1 VTAASFIASLVSSLA
16 WPAVIVA
23 ILVIFHR
30 QFGTML
36 DRLARV
42 RIGAGA
48 GAAAADPDWSA
59 AEAAVRQSLAAA
71 RPPIA
76 AGPGGRPADSRGPGG
91 TDSPGRDAPG
101 RDGPGRTGPRRD
113 GPGRDGPGRDRPGAR
128 GSDAGGGSGS
138 PRDAAARQALVED
151 RWQALAGELRDL
163 IARSGAAG
171 GPQLAGAGFE
181 QLMDI
186 ALRAGR
192 LDSATVRALDG
203 LAHLRNLARSS
214 TGLTEQQAQEFGVL
228 ADAVSYTMRRGSQPS
243 PGQPGPGQPAPGQPG
258 GGQPGPGHPAPGQP
272 TAWPAS

>member
-42 RIGAGA
+42 RIGAGS
-48 GAAAADPDWSA
+48 GGAAADPDWSA

-71 RPPIA
+71 RPPVA
-76 AGPGGRPADSRGPGG
+76 AGPGGRAADSRVPGG
-91 TDSPGRDAPG
+91 
-101 RDGPGRTGPRRD
+101 RD
-113 GPGRDGPGRDRPGAR
+113 GPGRDGSGRDGSRRDGGA
-128 GSDAGGGSGS
+128 GS
-138 PRDAAARQALVED
+138 PGDAAARQALVED

-171 GPQLAGAGFE
+171 APQLAGAGFE
-181 QLMDI
+181 QLMDT

-192 LDSATVRALDG
+192 LDSATVRSLDG

-228 ADAVSYTMRRGSQPS
+228 ADAVSYTMRRGGQPAPAQPAPGQPS
-243 PGQPGPGQPAPGQPG
+243 PGQPLPG
-258 GGQPGPGHPAPGQP
+258 
-272 TAWPAS
+272 

>member
-1 VTAASFIASLVSSLA
+1 MTAASFIASLVSSLA

-48 GAAAADPDWSA
+48 GGAAADPDWSA

-76 AGPGGRPADSRGPGG
+76 AGPGGRPADGRAPGG
-91 TDSPGRDAPG
+91 RE
-101 RDGPGRTGPRRD
+101 GPRRD
-113 GPGRDGPGRDRPGAR
+113 GPGREGPGRESPGA
-128 GSDAGGGSGS
+128 GAGGA
-138 PRDAAARQALVED
+138 RDTAARQALVED
-151 RWQALAGELRDL
+151 RWQALADELRDL

-171 GPQLAGAGFE
+171 APQLAGAGFE
-181 QLMDI
+181 QLMET

-192 LDSATVRALDG
+192 LDSATVRSLDG

-228 ADAVSYTMRRGSQPS
+228 ADAVSYTMRRG
-243 PGQPGPGQPAPGQPG
+243 GQPAPGQPV
-258 GGQPGPGHPAPGQP
+258 PGQP
-272 TAWPAS
+272 LPG

>member
-48 GAAAADPDWSA
+48 GGAAADPDWSA

-71 RPPIA
+71 RPPLA
-76 AGPGGRPADSRGPGG
+76 AGPGGRPADSRAPG
-91 TDSPGRDAPG
+91 GRDAQG
-101 RDGPGRTGPRRD
+101 REGPGRD
-113 GPGRDGPGRDRPGAR
+113 GPGRDGPGQDRPGR
-128 GSDAGGGSGS
+128 DGAGGSAGS
-138 PRDAAARQALVED
+138 PRDTAARQALVED

-171 GPQLAGAGFE
+171 ASQLAGSGFE
-181 QLMDI
+181 QLMDT

-192 LDSATVRALDG
+192 LDSATVRSLDG

-228 ADAVSYTMRRGSQPS
+228 ADAVSYTMRRAGQPGPSQPGPS
-243 PGQPGPGQPAPGQPG
+243 QPGPGQAAPGQPVPGQPGPGQAAAGEPP
-258 GGQPGPGHPAPGQP
+258 
-272 TAWPAS
+272 AWPAS

>member
-48 GAAAADPDWSA
+48 GGAAADPDWSA

-71 RPPIA
+71 RPPLA
-76 AGPGGRPADSRGPGG
+76 AGPGGRPADSRAPG
-91 TDSPGRDAPG
+91 GRDAQG
-101 RDGPGRTGPRRD
+101 REGPGPD
-113 GPGRDGPGRDRPGAR
+113 GPGRDGPGRDRPGPDR
-128 GSDAGGGSGS
+128 PGRDGAGGGAGS
-138 PRDAAARQALVED
+138 PRDTAARQALVED
-151 RWQALAGELRDL
+151 RWQVLVGELRDL

-171 GPQLAGAGFE
+171 ASQLAGSGFE
-181 QLMDI
+181 QLMDT

-192 LDSATVRALDG
+192 LDSATVRSLDG

-228 ADAVSYTMRRGSQPS
+228 ADAVSYTMRRAGR
-243 PGQPGPGQPAPGQPG
+243 PGPGQAAPGQAAPG
-258 GGQPGPGHPAPGQP
+258 QAAPGHPLPG
-272 TAWPAS
+272 

>member
-48 GAAAADPDWSA
+48 GGAAADPDWTA

-76 AGPGGRPADSRGPGG
+76 AGPGSRPADSRAPGG
-91 TDSPGRDAPG
+91 RAPGG
-101 RDGPGRTGPRRD
+101 RDGGGRAPG
-113 GPGRDGPGRDRPGAR
+113 GRDGGGRD
-128 GSDAGGGSGS
+128 GGGAGS
-138 PRDAAARQALVED
+138 PRDTAARQALVED

-163 IARSGAAG
+163 ITRSGVAG
-171 GPQLAGAGFE
+171 APQLAGAGFE
-181 QLMDI
+181 QLMDT

-192 LDSATVRALDG
+192 LDSATVRSLDG

-228 ADAVSYTMRRGSQPS
+228 ADAVSYTMRRGGQPGPGQPGPGQPGPGQPG

-258 GGQPGPGHPAPGQP
+258 LGQP

>member
-48 GAAAADPDWSA
+48 GAAADPDWSA

-71 RPPIA
+71 RPPLA
-76 AGPGGRPADSRGPGG
+76 AGPGGRPADSRAPG
-91 TDSPGRDAPG
+91 GRDAQGREGPG
-101 RDGPGRTGPRRD
+101 RDGPGRD
-113 GPGRDGPGRDRPGAR
+113 GPGRDGPGRDRPGR
-128 GSDAGGGSGS
+128 DGAGGGAGS
-138 PRDAAARQALVED
+138 PRDTAARQALVED
-151 RWQALAGELRDL
+151 RWQVLAGELRDL

-171 GPQLAGAGFE
+171 ASQLAGSGFE
-181 QLMDI
+181 QLMDT

-192 LDSATVRALDG
+192 LDSATVRSLDG

-228 ADAVSYTMRRGSQPS
+228 ADAVSYTMRRAGQPGQAAPGHPL
-243 PGQPGPGQPAPGQPG
+243 PGQPVPGQPVPGQPL
-258 GGQPGPGHPAPGQP
+258 PGQAAAGEP
-272 TAWPAS
+272 PAWPAS

>member
-1 VTAASFIASLVSSLA
+1 MTAASFIASLVSSLA

-48 GAAAADPDWSA
+48 GGAAADPDWSA

-76 AGPGGRPADSRGPGG
+76 AGPGGRPADSRAPGD
-91 TDSPGRDAPG
+91 TDGPGRDPGRTGPG
-101 RDGPGRTGPRRD
+101 RDGPGRTGPGRD
-113 GPGRDGPGRDRPGAR
+113 GPGRDGAGA
-128 GSDAGGGSGS
+128 GS
-138 PRDAAARQALVED
+138 PRDTAARQALVED
-151 RWQALAGELRDL
+151 RWQALAGELREL

-192 LDSATVRALDG
+192 LDSATVRSLDG

-228 ADAVSYTMRRGSQPS
+228 ADAVSYTMRRD
-243 PGQPGPGQPAPGQPG
+243 GQPAPGQPLPG
-258 GGQPGPGHPAPGQP
+258 ASASGQPAPG
-272 TAWPAS
+272 

>member
-48 GAAAADPDWSA
+48 GAAADPDWSA

-71 RPPIA
+71 RPPLA
-76 AGPGGRPADSRGPGG
+76 AGPGGRPADSRAPG
-91 TDSPGRDAPG
+91 GRDAQG
-101 RDGPGRTGPRRD
+101 RE
-113 GPGRDGPGRDRPGAR
+113 GPGRDGPGRDG
-128 GSDAGGGSGS
+128 AGGGAGS
-138 PRDAAARQALVED
+138 PRDTAARQALVED
-151 RWQALAGELRDL
+151 RWQVLAGELRDL

-171 GPQLAGAGFE
+171 ASQLAGSGFE
-181 QLMDI
+181 QLMDT

-192 LDSATVRALDG
+192 LDSATVRSLDG

-228 ADAVSYTMRRGSQPS
+228 ADAVSYTMRRAGQPGQAAPGHPL
-243 PGQPGPGQPAPGQPG
+243 PGQPVPGQPVPGQPL
-258 GGQPGPGHPAPGQP
+258 PGQAAAGEP
-272 TAWPAS
+272 PAWPAS

>member
-42 RIGAGA
+42 RIGAGGGSA
-48 GAAAADPDWSA
+48 PADPDWSQ

-76 AGPGGRPADSRGPGG
+76 AGPGGSRAPGG
-91 TDSPGRDAPG
+91 RP
-101 RDGPGRTGPRRD
+101 
-113 GPGRDGPGRDRPGAR
+113 GPGRDGAGA
-128 GSDAGGGSGS
+128 GSS
-138 PRDAAARQALVED
+138 RDAAAQQALVED

-171 GPQLAGAGFE
+171 APSLAGAGFE
-181 QLMDI
+181 QLMDT

-192 LDSATVRALDG
+192 LDSATVRSLDG

-228 ADAVSYTMRRGSQPS
+228 ADAVSYTMRRGGQAASGQAAPSQAAA
-243 PGQPGPGQPAPGQPG
+243 GQPAAAEPP
-258 GGQPGPGHPAPGQP
+258 
-272 TAWPAS
+272 AWPAS